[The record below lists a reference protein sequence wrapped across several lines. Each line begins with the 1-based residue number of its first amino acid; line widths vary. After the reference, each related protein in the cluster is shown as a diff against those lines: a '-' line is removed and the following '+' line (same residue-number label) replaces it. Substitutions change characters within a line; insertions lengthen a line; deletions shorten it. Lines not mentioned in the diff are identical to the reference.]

1 MVKLRDDV
9 DPWQRVEITVS
20 LADDKLAHTIWWA
33 FIPYHPPGAK
43 PSKPKVSF
51 LRFKGAPLG
60 SARDIVYENP
70 RNVDSDENAGSDS
83 NAPPP
88 TAGTASTS
96 NMMRRR
102 SSRLDGLQP
111 KRPAPSS
118 PRPPTASRT

>member
-83 NAPPP
+83 NARVSPLSD
-88 TAGTASTS
+88 TAGVA
-96 NMMRRR
+96 
-102 SSRLDGLQP
+102 
-111 KRPAPSS
+111 APSFCD
-118 PRPPTASRT
+118 TAEAELAATAASCGA